1 MHDIDSV
8 TNSVVGHK
16 RTIGE
21 YSKNP
26 DIAGKQYTKKE
37 YDEKRNWRH
46 VLVENEDSDEE
57 RSFGKHIGHDIT
69 SVNMIENSTN
79 YMGESTYLESNA
91 PRGKPKKRV
100 QIREMNSI
108 KELNKE
114 SRMMLMTDSP
124 TEYTDTSKPKFRNAS
139 TFL

>member
-1 MHDIDSV
+1 
-8 TNSVVGHK
+8 
-16 RTIGE
+16 
-21 YSKNP
+21 
-26 DIAGKQYTKKE
+26 
-37 YDEKRNWRH
+37 
-46 VLVENEDSDEE
+46 
-57 RSFGKHIGHDIT
+57 
-69 SVNMIENSTN
+69 
-79 YMGESTYLESNA
+79 MGESTYLESNA